1 MIEKES
7 VYDHIEVDVRIRLK
21 YQRHIRDPV
30 KHLMWSLL
38 QKKLNSGNEKYC
50 CFLFITSCDLLQS
63 VPNSIDFYKSTFAH
77 VIPVHIIV
85 PCYHLI
91 KTKQQEKAK

>member
-1 MIEKES
+1 MRNIS
-7 VYDHIEVDVRIRLK
+7 V
-21 YQRHIRDPV
+21 
-30 KHLMWSLL
+30 
-38 QKKLNSGNEKYC
+38 
-50 CFLFITSCDLLQS
+50 LFITSCALLQS
-63 VPNSIDFYKSTFAH
+63 MPNSIGFYKSTFAH